1 MHFTS
6 QEIFLFIMLVP
17 VLIFIG
23 KKIRGSSAAE
33 KSAAAAAEKLPPE
46 IRRKFAQGF
55 YREGGPA
62 LLAVFDA
69 NSEARIVC
77 ELLLD
82 RGIYARVEAGVQVI
96 VHAREFAAAGA
107 LLAEHRRIA
116 AGDDAGWQRRV
127 CPQCG
132 SDMLSYQKYHPSAF
146 ILLLGAP
153 FLPLKAG
160 RWVCLTCKH
169 KWKENA
175 VKE

>member
-6 QEIFLFIMLVP
+6 QEIFLFIVLVP

-23 KKIRGSSAAE
+23 KKIRGSTAAE
-33 KSAAAAAEKLPPE
+33 KSASAEAEKLPPE

-62 LLAVFDA
+62 LLAVFDV

-82 RGIYARVEAGVQVI
+82 RGIYARVEGGVQVI

-116 AGDDAGWQRRV
+116 AGDDAGWQRRI

-132 SDMLSYQKYHPSAF
+132 SDMLSYQKFHPSAL

-153 FLPLKAG
+153 FLPVKTG
-160 RWVCLTCKH
+160 RWICLACGH
-169 KWKENA
+169 KWKENNQ
-175 VKE
+175 KG